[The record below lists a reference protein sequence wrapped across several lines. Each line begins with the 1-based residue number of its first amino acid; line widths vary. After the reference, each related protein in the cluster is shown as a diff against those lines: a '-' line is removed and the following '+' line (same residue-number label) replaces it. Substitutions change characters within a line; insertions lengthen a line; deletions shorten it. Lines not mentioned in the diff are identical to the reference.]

1 MASKPGKGQEGRGKT
16 VTRTPGDPR
25 PAPSQSAI
33 LSPENGNSIPPR
45 VLKNDAWGL
54 RVLDILEQ
62 IQAAQLPAKAPA
74 RLKDRPDFAHTKLAS

>member
-1 MASKPGKGQEGRGKT
+1 

-25 PAPSQSAI
+25 PAPAQSAV
-33 LSPENGNSIPPR
+33 LTPENGDSNPPR

-62 IQAAQLPAKAPA
+62 IEAGLGRPKVPAV
-74 RLKDRPDFAHTKLAS
+74 DDSHDIAHTKLAS